1 MSCEEGVKN
10 MKYDYK
16 VKCGRYALDLNEKTY
31 IMGILNATPDSFSDG
46 GNYNEVEAAIRHAVE
61 MVKEGARIIDIGG
74 ESTRPGF
81 AKVSEEEELKRVVP
95 IIEAVSN
102 EVNVPI
108 SIDTYKA
115 EVAKRAIEAGAH
127 IINDV
132 WGAKAEPKIA
142 EVAAH
147 YDVPIILMH
156 NRDNMNYRNLMSD
169 MIFDLYESV
178 RIAKNAGVRDE
189 NIILDPGIGFAK
201 TMDQNL
207 EVMRNLEQLH
217 VLGYPILLGTSRK
230 SFIGHVLD
238 LPVDERVEGTGA
250 TVCLGIQKGC
260 SIVRVH
266 DVKEMNRMIKMMD
279 AMLGKGGNE
288 LG

>member
-1 MSCEEGVKN
+1 